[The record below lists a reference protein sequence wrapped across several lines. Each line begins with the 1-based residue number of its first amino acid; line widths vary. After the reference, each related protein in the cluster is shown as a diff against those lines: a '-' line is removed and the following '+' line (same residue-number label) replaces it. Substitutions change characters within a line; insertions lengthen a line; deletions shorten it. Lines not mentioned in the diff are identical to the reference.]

1 MIGFIHNPRVP
12 EAKELVDAV
21 VDALGLQDGSW
32 VSSAEELQGHAE
44 RLGDTSAIVTI
55 GGDGTILRATRIAA
69 PFGIPIV
76 GVNMGRVGFMTE
88 LTVDEC
94 VDRLP
99 FYLSGELRAEER
111 MMLQATVTHESG
123 EAQPTFHALND
134 VVMSRGVSSRIL
146 DVEVVIDGAELAVY
160 RADGVIAATATGST
174 GYSLS
179 AGGPI
184 MYPEATDMLIQPLAA
199 HISFQTG
206 VVVPAES
213 VFELRVVGDQEA
225 ELNIDGFSYETMGI
239 QDKLVVEK
247 SPHVARFLRADS
259 PSAFYSTLTERLGAK
274 GHTPTPAP
282 PAKRR

>member
-12 EAKELVDAV
+12 EAKELVDV
-21 VDALGLQDGSW
+21 VVNALGVRDSSW
-32 VSSAEELQGHAE
+32 ISSADELEGHQE
-44 RLGDTSAIVTI
+44 RLDDTSAVVTV

-69 PFGIPIV
+69 PAGIPLV

-88 LTVDEC
+88 LTVEEC

-99 FYLSGELRAEER
+99 FYLNGGPRVEER

-123 EAQPTFHALND
+123 EAHSTFHALND
-134 VVMSRGVSSRIL
+134 VVMSRGISSRIL
-146 DVEVVIDGAELAVY
+146 DVEVTIDGAELAIY

-179 AGGPI
+179 AGGPV
-184 MYPEATDMLIQPLAA
+184 MYPEATDMLVQPLAA
-199 HISFQTG
+199 HISFHTG

-213 VFELRVVGDQEA
+213 VFELRVVGEQEA
-225 ELNIDGFSYETMGI
+225 ELNIDGFSYETLGI

-247 SPHVARFLRADS
+247 SPYVARFLRAES
-259 PSAFYSTLTERLGAK
+259 SSAFYSTLTERLGVRGPA
-274 GHTPTPAP
+274 PTPAP
-282 PAKRR
+282 PVKS